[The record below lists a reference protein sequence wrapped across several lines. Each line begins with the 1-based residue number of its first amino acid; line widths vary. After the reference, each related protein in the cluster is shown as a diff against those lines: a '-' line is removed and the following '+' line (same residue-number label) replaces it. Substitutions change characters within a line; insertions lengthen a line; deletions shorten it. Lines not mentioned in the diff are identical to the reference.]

1 METQLWTDIIYSNE
15 LAPRD
20 GIYLFMCRGDIHLL
34 TELHWL
40 NKGDKLYK
48 YYEGEYQHDIVWA
61 RVWPIAFQIVPA
73 YQEHRGNPF
82 WAPIQNH

>member
-40 NKGDKLYK
+40 NKG
-48 YYEGEYQHDIVWA
+48 G
-61 RVWPIAFQIVPA
+61 
-73 YQEHRGNPF
+73 
-82 WAPIQNH
+82 